1 MGGLGKIGILNGG
14 GDCPGLNAVTRAVV
28 RAVHYRYGGQVVG
41 IFDGF
46 DGLIWPEK
54 SKDFTPRQVRGILHE
69 GGTILGTTSRA
80 NPFKYRSEEGGQVVF
95 HDYSQRVIENYK
107 SANFQALVVVGGDGT
122 LTISRDFFRLGLS
135 VVGVPKT
142 IDNDLSATDV
152 TFGFDTAVT
161 TATDAID
168 KIHTTAASHGRI
180 MVIEVM
186 GRDAGWIALEAG
198 LAGGADVILIPEIA
212 FRMEKVLEKITER
225 KATGKKFSLIVVAEG
240 CRIQADDPV
249 WLAHANEPQFSVPTS
264 AGNKVGALVARERK
278 EEVRVTVLGHL
289 QRGGSPT
296 PFDRILSTRFGVAA
310 VELAANRQYGRMV
323 CLKGNVITSCTLDEA
338 VGRIKTVPPQS
349 DIVQSARAIGISFG
363 AD

>member
-1 MGGLGKIGILNGG
+1 MVNFGKIGILNGG

-28 RAVHYRYGGQVVG
+28 RAATYRYGGQVMG
-41 IFDGF
+41 IFDSF

-54 SKDFTPRQVRGILHE
+54 MKEFTPHQVRGILHE
-69 GGTILGTTSRA
+69 GGTILGTTSRG
-80 NPFKYRSEEGGQVVF
+80 NPFNYHEEQDGKVVV
-95 HDYSQRVIENYK
+95 HDYSRRVIENFQA
-107 SANFQALVVVGGDGT
+107 ANLQALVVVGGDGT
-122 LTISRDFFRLGLS
+122 LTIARDLFRLG
-135 VVGVPKT
+135 VPVIGVPKT
-142 IDNDLSATDV
+142 IDNDLSATDT
-152 TFGFDTAVT
+152 TFGFRTAVN

-198 LAGGADVILIPEIA
+198 LAGGADVILIPEIS
-212 FRMEKVLEKITER
+212 FRLEKVFEKIQER
-225 KATGKKFSLIVVAEG
+225 KAAGKKFSLIVVAEG
-240 CRIQADDPV
+240 CRVEADDPV
-249 WLAHANEPQFSVPTS
+249 WLAHAHEGQFSVPLS
-264 AGNKVGALVARERK
+264 AGNKIGALIGRERK

-296 PFDRILSTRFGVAA
+296 PSDRILSTCFGVAA
-310 VELAANRQYGRMV
+310 VELAARQEYGRMV

-338 VGRIKTVPPQS
+338 VGRIKTVPPDS
-349 DIVQSARAIGISFG
+349 HIIQSARAIGVSFG